1 MGTGETARVTRLD
14 RYVLAR
20 LTLNFGFFAL
30 VMVAVYWV
38 NRAVGL
44 FDELIA
50 DGQSALVFLEFTAL
64 TLPNVIRLVLPVAG
78 FAAGVYVTNRMRLDS
93 ELVVT
98 GAVGLSPWRVAR
110 GVLAFG
116 LVLAVMMSA
125 LVHVLAPISR
135 DRLDARAAEISRD
148 STGRILRE
156 GAFVHPADGITF
168 YVREIDP
175 DGGLRDVF
183 LSDHRGEST
192 VDYVAREAHIAR
204 PDGIP
209 HLVMTEGE
217 AHELIG
223 GRLSVTRFS
232 DLSYDISALVRQR
245 ADRSASPRE
254 RTTPEI
260 IARGPT
266 EAGVLELHRRL
277 AETLF
282 CIAAALLGYAAMT
295 TGTFSR
301 FGAGPQ
307 IALAVVALILMK
319 AVEGVAVDALGDDP
333 GRWALHYVAPAFGVV
348 CSLAFLA
355 AASRRRRIRR
365 GAVA

>member
-1 MGTGETARVTRLD
+1 MRVTRLD

-78 FAAGVYVTNRMRLDS
+78 FAAAVYVTNRLRSDS

-98 GAVGLSPWRVAR
+98 GAVGMSPWRVAR
-110 GVLAFG
+110 GVLAYG
-116 LVLAVMMSA
+116 VVLALMMSA

-135 DRLDARAAEISRD
+135 DRLDARSAEVSRD

-156 GAFVHPADGITF
+156 GAFVHPTEGITF
-168 YVREIDP
+168 YVRRIEP

-183 LSDHRGEST
+183 LSDSRGGRT

-204 PDGIP
+204 PLGIP
-209 HLVMTEGE
+209 HLVLTDGE
-217 AHELIG
+217 AHEIVG
-223 GRLSVTRFS
+223 GRLSVTRFA
-232 DLSYDISALVRQR
+232 DLSYDISTLVRQE
-245 ADRSASPRE
+245 ADRSRGVRE
-254 RTTPEI
+254 RTTATI
-260 IARGPT
+260 LARGSTP
-266 EAGVLELHRRL
+266 EGILEIHRRL

-282 CIAAALLGYAAMT
+282 CIAGALLGYAAMT
-295 TGTFSR
+295 MGAFNR
-301 FGAGPQ
+301 FGSGPQ
-307 IALAVVALILMK
+307 IGVAVVSLILMK
-319 AVEGVAVDALGDDP
+319 GAEGVAVDAMGDAP
-333 GRWALHYVAPAFGVV
+333 SRWALHYVAPGLGFLLAGAFI
-348 CSLAFLA
+348 AF
-355 AASRRRRIRR
+355 ASRKRRVGRAIP
-365 GAVA
+365 A